1 VHRAKTRKLALR
13 KAAIVLLLLP
23 VLAFGGCNL
32 AERVYALKALPSGT
46 GAWFVTYA
54 DNRTY
59 GFGPGG
65 NETGFNVVLLS
76 ESGARRVAEGGVA
89 WLNGL
94 SGGRIQPDWAETPV
108 PRNETWMGRKNSAA
122 GAYPD
127 PTVLAVL
134 NRYGFGF
141 DLAARHQTALDA
153 ALNAPGSFY
162 AGGRGVMVV
171 IVPKTLRAYVFYAG

>member
-1 VHRAKTRKLALR
+1 LRKLA
-13 KAAIVLLLLP
+13 IILLLLP

-32 AERVYALKALPSGT
+32 AERLYALQALPDGT

-54 DNRTY
+54 KNKTF

-76 ESGARRVAEGGVA
+76 QGGARRVAEGGVV
-89 WLNGL
+89 WLNAQT
-94 SGGRIQPDWAETPV
+94 GGRIQPDWAETPV
-108 PRNETWMGRKNSAA
+108 PRDETWMGREDSAA

-127 PTVLAVL
+127 PTVLAIL

-141 DLAARHQTALDA
+141 DLPARHQAALDA
-153 ALNAPGSFY
+153 ALNATGSFY

-171 IVPKTLRAYVFYAG
+171 IVPKTQRAYVFYAG

>member
-1 VHRAKTRKLALR
+1 MRKIVVL
-13 KAAIVLLLLP
+13 VLLFPILL
-23 VLAFGGCNL
+23 FGGCNL
-32 AERVYALKALPSGT
+32 AERFYALKALPSGT

-54 DNRTY
+54 HNRTY

-94 SGGRIQPDWAETPV
+94 PGGRIQPDWAETPV
-108 PRNETWMGRKNSAA
+108 PRDETWMGREGSAE

-127 PTVLAVL
+127 PTVLAIL
-134 NRYGFGF
+134 NQYGFGF
-141 DLAARHQTALDA
+141 DLPVRHQAALDS

-162 AGGRGVMVV
+162 AGGREVMVV
-171 IVPKTLRAYVFYAG
+171 IVPQTQRAYVFYAG